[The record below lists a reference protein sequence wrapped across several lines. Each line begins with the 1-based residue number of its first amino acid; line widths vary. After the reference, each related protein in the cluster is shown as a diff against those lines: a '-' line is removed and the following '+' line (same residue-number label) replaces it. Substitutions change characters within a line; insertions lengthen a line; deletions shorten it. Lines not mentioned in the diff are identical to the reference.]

1 MTKRANG
8 EGTCRQLPNGRWEAR
23 YYGSD
28 GRQHSVSKPTQKEA
42 LAALK
47 PALEAAAAQLP
58 APDRTLTVSGWLD
71 EWLATNVR
79 PRLRPRTVAS
89 YEETCKRYIRPAL
102 GRVQLSKLGAPDIAR
117 MLDSL
122 TARGDLSPTTVRYA
136 YAVLRI
142 ALGRA
147 VKSGRAARNAALY
160 VDAPAKASREL
171 RPLSVEEVGTFRKAI
186 ARHRFEALFLTA
198 LGTGLRQGEL
208 LALRWSDVDLAAG
221 TLTVRHTLTR
231 GSSVLAEPKTEKSRR
246 VLRLPLPVTVAL
258 KRLQRRQETERKAA
272 RVWNAAGYVF
282 TTASGGPLDSRHVT
296 QSFQAVLLK
305 AGIRR
310 QRFHDLRHAF
320 ATLQLEAGAELF
332 DVSRALGHADIG
344 TTANVYGHFTEA
356 MADRM
361 ADRMAGI
368 LGSTGKVAQ
377 TR

>member
-8 EGTCRQLPNGRWEAR
+8 EGTIRKRPSGGWEAR
-23 YYGSD
+23 YYGPE
-28 GRQHSVSKPTQKEA
+28 GKQHSVTRPTRNAAVEA
-42 LAALK
+42 LRAG
-47 PALEAAAAQLP
+47 LEASAAQLP
-58 APDRTLTVSGWLD
+58 APDRTVSVSGWLD

-89 YEETCKRYIRPAL
+89 YEETCDRYIRPAI
-102 GRVQLSKLGAPDIAR
+102 GRVQLAKLGPGDISR
-117 MLDSL
+117 MIGSL
-122 TARGDLSPTTVRYA
+122 TERGDLSPTTVRYA

-160 VDAPAKASREL
+160 VDAPAKATHDL
-171 RPLSVEEVGTFRKAI
+171 RPFTVEEVGAFRQAI
-186 ARHRFEALFLTA
+186 RGHRLEALFLTA

-208 LALRWSDVDLAAG
+208 LALRWSDVDTKAG
-221 TLTVRHTLTR
+221 ILTVRHTLER
-231 GSSVLAEPKTEKSRR
+231 GSAVLAEPKTEKSRR

-258 KRLQRRQETERKAA
+258 RRLRARQDAERSAA

-282 TTASGGPLDSRHVT
+282 ATATGGPLDSRHVT
-296 QSFQAVLLK
+296 QSFQAVLAK

-344 TTANVYGHFTEA
+344 TTANVYAHFTEA

-368 LGSTGKVAQ
+368 LAAASGDS
-377 TR
+377 

>member
-8 EGTCRQLPNGRWEAR
+8 EGTIRKRPSGSWEVR
-23 YYGSD
+23 YFGPD
-28 GRQHSVSKPTQKEA
+28 GRQHSITRPTRNAAVEA
-42 LAALK
+42 LRGG
-47 PALEAAAAQLP
+47 LEASAAQLP

-71 EWLATNVR
+71 EWLVTNVR
-79 PRLRPRTVAS
+79 PRLRPRTVES
-89 YEETCKRYIRPAL
+89 YTEVCQRYIRPEVGRIAL
-102 GRVQLSKLGAPDIAR
+102 AKLGPADIAR
-117 MLDSL
+117 MIEAL
-122 TARGDLSPTTVRYA
+122 TARGNLSPTTVRYA

-147 VKSGRAARNAALY
+147 VKSGRAVRNAALY
-160 VDAPAKASREL
+160 VDPPAKASPQL
-171 RPLSVEEVGTFRKAI
+171 RPLTVDEVGAFRQAI
-186 ARHRFEALFLTA
+186 AGHRFEALFLTA

-208 LALRWSDVDLAAG
+208 LALRWSDVDTDAG
-221 TLTVRHTLTR
+221 ILTVRHTLERKT
-231 GSSVLAEPKTEKSRR
+231 GALAEPKTERSRR
-246 VLRLPLPVTVAL
+246 VLRLPLPVTVTL
-258 KRLQRRQETERKAA
+258 RRLRARQDAERSAA

-282 TTASGGPLDSRHVT
+282 TNRTGGPLDSTNVT
-296 QSFQAVLLK
+296 QTFQTVLER

-368 LGSTGKVAQ
+368 LGAVRDG
-377 TR
+377 